1 MLIGELAER
10 TGSSTR
16 ALRHYEDQGLL
27 APTRDTNGYRH
38 YDTTDATRVAQI
50 KAMIAAGMNTQTIS
64 RFLDCTRNQDQN
76 IILEMCPDL
85 RAELDAIAERLEA
98 QQQRLTQT
106 RQQLSSLSG
115 ACL

>member
-38 YDTTDATRVAQI
+38 YCRASDLVA
-50 KAMIAAGMNTQTIS
+50 GPLCRS
-64 RFLDCTRNQDQN
+64 
-76 IILEMCPDL
+76 
-85 RAELDAIAERLEA
+85 
-98 QQQRLTQT
+98 
-106 RQQLSSLSG
+106 
-115 ACL
+115 